1 MSSYDNKK
9 FIFKIALIATLGGLL
24 FGYDTAVISGAEQ
37 SLQKYI
43 TADYGS
49 FVHGITVSS
58 ALIGCIIGGILS
70 SNISKSLGRKKS
82 LQVAAILFIISAVL
96 SGYPEFLFFDRG
108 ESTLGLLI
116 MFNIYR
122 IIGGIG
128 VGLAS
133 AISPMYISEISPSSI
148 RGRLVSWN
156 QFAIIFG
163 MLVVYFVNYGITFGQ
178 SQSWVDLIGW
188 RYMFMTEAI
197 PAVVFFVLLFLVPE
211 TPRYLILVNKD
222 KDALNVLNKIY
233 SSSEHAKKVLND
245 ILSTKSKTKEIKAP
259 LFSFGK
265 TVIIIG
271 ILLSIFQQ
279 FIGINVALYYAPRI
293 FENLGVGSN
302 TSMMQTVVMGLVN
315 VIFTLIAIIY
325 VDKFGRKP
333 LLIIGS
339 TGMAIGMIGMSV
351 LTANGIF
358 GIITLIFMVIYTASF
373 MMSWGPIIWVLL
385 SEIFPNRIR
394 SGAMAIAVAV
404 QWLANFTITSTY
416 PFMMDISGTMTYG
429 FYAAM
434 SILSGIFVWKFIP
447 ETKGKT
453 LEELETIWQKDKKV
467 KTASD
472 NVEPPVFTES
482 IQDRS

>member
-49 FVHGITVSS
+49 FIHGITVSS
-58 ALIGCIIGGILS
+58 ALIGCIIGGLLS
-70 SNISKSLGRKKS
+70 SNVSKNFGRKKS
-82 LQVAAILFIISAVL
+82 LQIAAILFIVSAIL
-96 SGYPEFLFFDRG
+96 SGYPEFLFFNRG
-108 ESTLGLLI
+108 EASLGLLV
-116 MFNIYR
+116 MFNLYR

-163 MLVVYFVNYGITFGQ
+163 MLVVYFVNYGITFGRTQ
-178 SQSWVDLIGW
+178 NWIDIIGW
-188 RYMFMTEAI
+188 RYMFITEAI
-197 PAVVFFVLLFLVPE
+197 PAIVFFILLFLVPE
-211 TPRYLILVNKD
+211 TPRYLILANKD
-222 KDALNVLNKIY
+222 KEAISVLSKIY
-233 SSSEHAKKVLND
+233 TSKQHAKNVLND
-245 ILSTKSKTKEIKAP
+245 ILATKSKNNELKAP

-265 TVIIIG
+265 TVIFTG

-293 FENLGVGSN
+293 FENLGVGSDA
-302 TSMMQTVVMGLVN
+302 SMMQTVVMGLVN
-315 VIFTLIAIIY
+315 VIFTLVAIKY

-339 TGMAIGMIGMSV
+339 IGMAIGMIGMSV
-351 LTANGIF
+351 LTASGIF
-358 GIITLIFMVIYTASF
+358 GIITLLFMVIYTASF

-416 PFMMDISGTMTYG
+416 PFLMDISGTMTYG

-453 LEELETIWQKDKKV
+453 LEELESIWQKDR
-467 KTASD
+467 KTKAD
-472 NVEPPVFTES
+472 NSESKVFTES
-482 IQDRS
+482 LQERN